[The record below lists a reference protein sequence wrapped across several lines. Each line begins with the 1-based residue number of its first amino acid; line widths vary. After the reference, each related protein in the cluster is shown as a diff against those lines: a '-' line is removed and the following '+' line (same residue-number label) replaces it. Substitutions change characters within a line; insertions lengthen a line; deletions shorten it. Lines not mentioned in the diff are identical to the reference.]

1 MNKNEKDGYDSNFKR
16 DNIIAEVL
24 LRITALENLLIAK
37 GIVSN
42 DEIQDQLKVLSTKI
56 SNIISANNETKKME
70 ASKEQEEKDDEL
82 DEEYGAMLGQFALTT
97 KKISK
102 GN

>member
-1 MNKNEKDGYDSNFKR
+1 MTNDNDGYNDTFSR
-16 DNIIAEVL
+16 DEIIAEVL

-37 GIVSN
+37 GIITN
-42 DEIQDQLKVLSTKI
+42 AEIQEQLVSLSKKI
-56 SNIISANNETKKME
+56 NQILNTNNI
-70 ASKEQEEKDDEL
+70 
-82 DEEYGAMLGQFALTT
+82 AMLPQDTNKDILDTEYQNLIKDFSLTT